1 MKAFKTFLRS
11 PGGECSQKPSR
22 VSNSSQDHLAGG
34 TFEPGT
40 WADLGL
46 TTHDFKLFASPWGHG
61 EKHRFTYIPKTKATA
76 QGGQDVQCSHL
87 TLSQC
92 HGTCWQCLLAVP
104 GTSFSA
110 CQVAR
115 SLKNIISLL
124 PVPRRGLHDVDTMRG
139 LDNSSLYSTVGPAKP
154 WTVHPGGPPLLT
166 HPQQG
171 QVLGPEMSTYL
182 QGVSPPSAGLEHC

>member
-1 MKAFKTFLRS
+1 MGGFIAMKAFKTFLRS
-11 PGGECSQKPSR
+11 PGDECSQKPSW

-61 EKHRFTYIPKTKATA
+61 EKHRFTYIPKTKVTA

-92 HGTCWQCLLAVP
+92 HGTCWQRLLAVS

-124 PVPRRGLHDVDTMRG
+124 PVPRGGLHDVETMRG
-139 LDNSSLYSTVGPAKP
+139 LDNPSLYSAVGTCKALDSAPRR
-154 WTVHPGGPPLLT
+154 
-166 HPQQG
+166 
-171 QVLGPEMSTYL
+171 ST
-182 QGVSPPSAGLEHC
+182 SPDPSSAGTGTRPRDVHIPSGRAE